1 MTSEVLTATIKGHV
15 LLKDKVTG
23 EVLLDKGNAVHP
35 RNMAVALARGLSNEQ
50 NHQVYKIKFGNG
62 GSTVDTLGNLTFQP
76 PNTTGAN
83 ADLYNPTYEEIVDNT
98 LASTPAENSVTYQ
111 TSDTDTTSIV
121 VCSATISAGEPADQ
135 MVSDKYEFDEL
146 GLFTSDGLLL
156 THMVFSPILK
166 TSEREYVI
174 TYDLTIAVE

>member
-98 LASTPAENSVTYQ
+98 LASTPAEN
-111 TSDTDTTSIV
+111 TSIV